1 MSNAKKPASP
11 MTFIAEQINVTT
23 PVSTVPTFG
32 IDSPEMVKLVVIACE
47 ADDKSKKAWFDLSGA
62 LYKNGVRAEQ
72 LEISTVKK
80 PNKAYNKPLVEK
92 LFKYCAEYLSKA
104 EREILFA
111 DKSSLTA
118 DQLKEKHKLRVRI
131 NEKMAKIRDYL
142 KDFNDVE
149 IGANKKIPLGDKLG
163 DIAQGIIDRIQGAKS
178 ENINFRMV
186 ESITLARMLK
196 NALKNMPNPD
206 YDKLSK

>member
-1 MSNAKKPASP
+1 MSNSKKPASP
-11 MTFIAEQINVTT
+11 MSFIADQINVTT
-23 PVSTVPTFG
+23 PTSTVPAFG
-32 IDSPEMVKLVVIACE
+32 IDSPEMLKLIVTACE

-72 LEISTVKK
+72 LEVGTAKL
-80 PNKAYNKPLVEK
+80 PNKAYDKGLAEK
-92 LFKYCAEYLSKA
+92 LFKYCAEYLSKS

-118 DQLKEKHKLRVRI
+118 DQLKDKRKLQVRI

-142 KDFNDVE
+142 KNFNDVE

-163 DIAQGIIDRIQGAKS
+163 DIAQGIIDRIQSAKS

-186 ESITLARMLK
+186 ESLTLARMLK

>member
-1 MSNAKKPASP
+1 MSNSKKPASP
-11 MTFIAEQINVTT
+11 MSFIADQINVTT
-23 PVSTVPTFG
+23 PASTVPKFG
-32 IDSPEMVKLVVIACE
+32 IDSPEMLKLIIVACE

-62 LYKNGVRAEQ
+62 LYKNGVRSEM
-72 LEISTVKK
+72 LEIGTAKL
-80 PNKAYNKPLVEK
+80 PNKAYDKPLVEK
-92 LFKYCAEYLSKA
+92 LFKYCAEYLSKS

-111 DKSSLTA
+111 DKSSLNA
-118 DQLKEKHKLRVRI
+118 DQLKEKTKLRARI
-131 NEKMAKIRDYL
+131 NEKMSKIRDYL

-163 DIAQGIIDRIQGAKS
+163 DIAQGIIDRIQSAKS

-186 ESITLARMLK
+186 ESLTLARMLK

>member
-1 MSNAKKPASP
+1 MRNSKKPASP
-11 MTFIAEQINVTT
+11 MTFIADQINVTT
-23 PVSTVPTFG
+23 PVSTVPAFG
-32 IDSPEMVKLVVIACE
+32 IDSPEMVELVVTACK
-47 ADDKSKKAWFDLSGA
+47 ADDTSKKAWFDLSSA

-80 PNKAYNKPLVEK
+80 PNKAYDKPLVEK
-92 LFKYCAEYLSKA
+92 LFRYCAEYLSKA

-118 DQLKEKHKLRVRI
+118 VQLTEKRKLQVRI

-149 IGANKKIPLGDKLG
+149 IGANKKIPLGDALG
-163 DIAQGIIDRIQGAKS
+163 DVVQTVIDRIQKAKS
-178 ENINFRMV
+178 ENINFRMI
-186 ESITLARMLK
+186 ESLTLARMLK

>member
-1 MSNAKKPASP
+1 MANSKKPASP

-23 PVSTVPTFG
+23 PVSTVPKFG
-32 IDSPEMVKLVVIACE
+32 IDSPEMLKLFVTACE

-62 LYKNGVRAEQ
+62 LYKNGVRADQ
-72 LEISTVKK
+72 LEIGTTKQ
-80 PNKAYNKPLVEK
+80 PNKAYDKPLVEK
-92 LFKYCAEYLSKA
+92 LFRYCAEYLSKS

-118 DQLKEKHKLRVRI
+118 DQLKDKRKLQVRI

-142 KDFNDVE
+142 KNFNDVE
-149 IGANKKIPLGDKLG
+149 IGANKKIPLGDALG
-163 DIAQGIIDRIQGAKS
+163 DVVQTVIDRIQRAKS

-186 ESITLARMLK
+186 ESLTLARMLK